1 MPENGKGKLN
11 WVLKKGCK
19 VMFELIDLHPA
30 YTKNSQNTTIT
41 SWAIDFDRHF
51 TKEHI

>member
-19 VMFELIDLHPA
+19 VMFELIIFMPRR
-30 YTKNSQNTTIT
+30 K
-41 SWAIDFDRHF
+41 
-51 TKEHI
+51 